1 MNYCPSCGTKVES
14 FWNVCSNCG
23 YRLSEERISTIVQK
37 QPEMQIEPLRAEIP
51 PPVKIVAS
59 KPSNGYFETEKTY
72 GTVALVAGIIGL
84 GLTFLIIFLRIIGI
98 STSSLIIFNNLMIII
113 LCILAIVSGI
123 LGIVKDDSKAMGIIG
138 LILGVAGLIGLY
150 IRVIFFILRVYIPF
164 PFFD

>member
-1 MNYCPSCGTKVES
+1 MNYCPNCGREVES
-14 FWNVCSNCG
+14 FWNVCANCG

-37 QPEMQIEPLRAEIP
+37 EPERQISS
-51 PPVKIVAS
+51 PVKTVVS
-59 KPSNGYFETEKTY
+59 KPSNGYFEPEKTY
-72 GTVALVAGIIGL
+72 GTVALIAGIIGL
-84 GLTFLIIFLRIIGI
+84 GLTFLIIFIRIFGVF
-98 STSSLIIFNNLMIII
+98 SSLIIFNNVMVII

-150 IRVIFFILRVYIPF
+150 IRFIFFILRIFIPF